1 MEKGIYSYGH
11 MHGWEKF
18 IEKLLPKNEDFYSN
32 LSIGID
38 NGEEFEKT
46 LKWKQRWLPWFVRSK

>member
-18 IEKLLPKNEDFYSN
+18 IETLLPKNEDFYSN

-38 NGEEFEKT
+38 NGEEFGKT
-46 LKWKQRWLPWFVRSK
+46 LK